1 MSQYQ
6 FFALGTASQ
15 VPTKTRNHNG
25 YFLKWGKEGFL
36 FDPGEGTQRQMLYA
50 GVAASDITKILI
62 THFHGDHCLG
72 LPGVLQRISL
82 DKVAHSVKV
91 YFPASGLQYFNN
103 LQHASIYYNTATIE
117 ICPIAEAGIIYQDEH
132 LSIAAEPLEH
142 SVESWGYRIQDV
154 DTYTLLA
161 DKLKA
166 YGIRGAAT
174 KQLLQQGQLTLGKQV
189 VQLADVS
196 VVKRGQSFAF
206 VMDTRYC
213 ENAVKLAHEVDT
225 LVAESTFLNLHTNEA
240 FNHGH
245 LTAAQ
250 AATIA
255 KQAQAKRL
263 ILTHFS
269 QRYADQGDFVG
280 EAKPIFPE
288 VVAVKDGDSLD
299 LKRPRQL
306 PI

>member
-1 MSQYQ
+1 MSQHQ

-50 GVAASDITKILI
+50 GVSAKDITKILI

-82 DKVAHSVKV
+82 DKVPHPVKV
-91 YFPASGLQYFNN
+91 YFPASGLAYFNN
-103 LQHASIYYNTATIE
+103 LQNASIYYNTATIE
-117 ICPIAEAGIIYQDEH
+117 ICPIAEAGVIYQDEKLT
-132 LSIAAEPLEH
+132 LSTQLLDH
-142 SVESWGYRIQDV
+142 TVESWGYRIQDA
-154 DTYTLLA
+154 DSYTLLA
-161 DKLKA
+161 EKLKA
-166 YGIRGAAT
+166 QGIQGALT
-174 KQLLQQGQLTLGKQV
+174 KQLLQQGQVVIGERTL
-189 VQLADVS
+189 QLADVS
-196 VVKRGQSFAF
+196 VLKRGQSFAF

-213 ENAVKLAHEVDT
+213 ANAVSLAQDVDT
-225 LVAESTFLNLHTNEA
+225 LVAESTFLNVHTAEA
-240 FNHGH
+240 LKHGH

-255 KQAQAKRL
+255 KEAQAKRL

-280 EAKPIFPE
+280 EASVIFPE

-299 LKRPRQL
+299 LQRHRQTL
-306 PI
+306 I